1 MSEIQVKTIKGL
13 GTAGITIKNPV
24 GFDDIAAPSNGFSV
38 NGVVSVVNSGV
49 QVVTVESEN
58 FGIKIKAPPQN
69 SDSILR
75 FTDNSGND
83 RAAIVAS
90 FEKELMFES
99 QGVTGVVMNNQGLFE
114 TKYASQFRNNSTLAG
129 QTQFSG
135 QSSFSLTP
143 KCSGTPILDEH
154 LVNLNFLKLW
164 YLFSPERVKL
174 WSYFGNVEN
183 DGIAIPRV
191 PSGKRAGKC
200 CCGCGS
206 FPGSRNPGVY
216 ETVLTGKWTIVAF
229 GMGIR
234 SCSCSDYE
242 QFHFPIDDSAVWDL
256 EDNSVYNT
264 ISGKINPVYNGF
276 GFAIKQYPSL

>member
-24 GFDDIAAPSNGFSV
+24 GFDDIAAPSNGISV
-38 NGVVSVVNSGV
+38 NGVISVVNSGV

-69 SDSILR
+69 SGSILR
-75 FTDNSGND
+75 FADNSGND

-99 QGVTGVVMNNQGLFE
+99 QGVTGVVMNNQELFE
-114 TKYASQFRNNSTLAG
+114 TKYASQFRNTSTLAG
-129 QTQFSG
+129 ETQFLE
-135 QSSFSLTP
+135 QSTFSLPP

-183 DGIAIPRV
+183 TGLAIPKV
-191 PSGKRAGKC
+191 PSGKRKGKC

-206 FPGSRNPGVY
+206 YPGSRNPGDY
-216 ETVLTGKWTIVAF
+216 KTILTGKWTIVAF
-229 GMGIR
+229 GIGKR
-234 SCSCSDYE
+234 SCSCYDNE
-242 QFHFPIDDSAVWDL
+242 EFHFPIDDSAVWNL

-264 ISGKINPVYNGF
+264 ISGKMPGVSLYKGF
-276 GFAIKQYPSL
+276 GFEVK